1 MGRRL
6 CCDKEEVK
14 KRAWSAEEDLI
25 LTDYVKAH
33 GEGRW
38 ESVSKKAGLNRCGK
52 SCRLRWL
59 NYLRPD
65 IKRGNI
71 SPEEEE
77 LIFRLHR
84 LLGNRLNIN
93 FPSITSFLSRISRDL
108 VHRLVISHLRFISWI
123 YIRMCRWSLIAG
135 RLPGRTANEIKN
147 YWNTL
152 HGKSSRTSKNKKDL
166 SRNSPKKKMQRDVST
181 GVLQNP
187 VQLSPVWE
195 KDTSVSPA
203 EFWASML
210 KFSEGDI
217 KARVSIQQGELHDN
231 YCFSIDCVES
241 GSPPPVNSDTNIT
254 STSIEM
260 ENHQSNT
267 ESLSGFGHGEDVRE
281 DDADDP
287 VMNFDFGD
295 CDVFLP
301 SLPSLAD
308 LMNSDILVGSNLSSL
323 PWSD

>member
-38 ESVSKKAGLNRCGK
+38 KSVSKKAGLNRCGK

-84 LLGNRLNIN
+84 LLGN
-93 FPSITSFLSRISRDL
+93 
-108 VHRLVISHLRFISWI
+108 
-123 YIRMCRWSLIAG
+123 RWSLIAG

-181 GVLQNP
+181 GVLHYP

-217 KARVSIQQGELHDN
+217 KARVSIQQGELHDK

-241 GSPPPVNSDTNIT
+241 GPPPPVNSDTNIT